1 MSSMAYDLK
10 DVFYLDGSVQMA
22 DSGGNVPAA
31 GESGSQQIDLS
42 AFVDPISRGKA
53 AGVGLAVYKIHYGI
67 SSTSDGSGILDPDET
82 GVFKAGLVAGA
93 GTGNTSAGDLTI
105 TSQNSPTVANA
116 LTIGAFDF
124 YGPKATGSGE
134 VPSYPVLTQLI
145 EPNTKVPYIVVRDN
159 ICMVYKYKE
168 AAATVM
174 YINFRM
180 EVAKIKLGTDLLNQ
194 LLRTQ
199 TI

>member
-1 MSSMAYDLK
+1 MTYDLK

-22 DSGGNVPAA
+22 DDGGNAPIA
-31 GESGSQQIDLS
+31 GESGSQQIDVS

-93 GTGNTSAGDLTI
+93 GTGNQDAGGLTI
-105 TSQNSPTVANA
+105 TSTNSPTVANA
-116 LTIGAFDF
+116 LTIGCFDF

-134 VPSYPVLTQLI
+134 VPSFPVLTQLV
-145 EPNTKVPYIVVRDN
+145 EPDTKVPYIVVRDN

-180 EVAKIKLGTDLLNQ
+180 EVAKVKLGTDLLNQ

-199 TI
+199 TT

>member
-1 MSSMAYDLK
+1 MAYDLK

-22 DSGGNVPAA
+22 QSDGTVPLA
-31 GESGSQQIDLS
+31 GESGSQQIDVS

-93 GTGNTSAGDLTI
+93 GTGNQAAAALTI
-105 TSQNSPTVANA
+105 TSTNSPTVANA
-116 LTIGAFDF
+116 LTIGCFDF

-134 VPSYPVLTQLI
+134 VPSYPVLTQLV
-145 EPNTKVPYIVVRDN
+145 EPDTKVPYIVVRDN

-180 EVAKIKLGTDLLNQ
+180 EVAKVKLGTDLLNQ

-199 TI
+199 TT

>member
-1 MSSMAYDLK
+1 MAYDLK

-22 DSGGNVPAA
+22 DDGGNVPVA
-31 GESGSQQIDLS
+31 GESGSQQIDIS

-82 GVFKAGLVAGA
+82 GVFKAGMVAGA
-93 GTGNTSAGDLTI
+93 GTGNQDAGGLTI
-105 TSQNSPTVANA
+105 TSNNSPTVANA
-116 LTIGAFDF
+116 LTVGCFDF
-124 YGPKATGSGE
+124 YGPKATGSGTF
-134 VPSYPVLTQLI
+134 PSYPVLTQLV
-145 EPNTKVPYIVVRDN
+145 EPSTEVPYVVVRDN
-159 ICMVYKYKE
+159 ICLVYKYKE

-180 EVAKIKLGTDLLNQ
+180 EVARIKLGTDLLNQ

-199 TI
+199 TT

>member
-1 MSSMAYDLK
+1 MAYDLR

-22 DSGGNVPAA
+22 QSDGTVPLA
-31 GESGSQQIDLS
+31 GEAGSQQIDVS
-42 AFVDPISRGKA
+42 AYVDPIARGKA

-93 GTGNTSAGDLTI
+93 GTGNQAAAALTI
-105 TSQNSPTVANA
+105 TSTNSPTVANA
-116 LTIGAFDF
+116 LTIGCFDF

-134 VPSYPVLTQLI
+134 VPSFPVFSQLV
-145 EPNTKVPYIVVRDN
+145 EPDTEVPYVVVRDN

-180 EVAKIKLGTDLLNQ
+180 ECARIKLGSDILNQ

-199 TI
+199 TT

>member
-1 MSSMAYDLK
+1 MAYDLK

-22 DSGGNVPAA
+22 QSDGTVPLA
-31 GESGSQQIDLS
+31 GEAGSQQIDVS
-42 AFVDPISRGKA
+42 AYVDPIARGKA

-93 GTGNTSAGDLTI
+93 GTGNTAAAALTI
-105 TSQNSPTVANA
+105 TSTNSPTVANA
-116 LTIGAFDF
+116 LTIGCFDF

-134 VPSYPVLTQLI
+134 VPSYPIFSQLV
-145 EPNTKVPYIVVRDN
+145 EPDTKVPYVVVRDN

-180 EVAKIKLGTDLLNQ
+180 ECARIKLGSDVLNQ

-199 TI
+199 TT

>member
-1 MSSMAYDLK
+1 MAYDLK

-22 DSGGNVPAA
+22 QSDGTVPLA
-31 GESGSQQIDLS
+31 GEAGSQQIDVS
-42 AFVDPISRGKA
+42 AYVDPIARGKA

-93 GTGNTSAGDLTI
+93 GTGNQAAAALTI
-105 TSQNSPTVANA
+105 TSTNSPTVANA
-116 LTIGAFDF
+116 LTIGCFDF

-134 VPSYPVLTQLI
+134 VPSFPVFSQLV
-145 EPNTKVPYIVVRDN
+145 EPDTEVPYVVVRDN

-180 EVAKIKLGTDLLNQ
+180 ECARIKLGSDILNQ

-199 TI
+199 TT

>member
-1 MSSMAYDLK
+1 MGYDLK

-22 DSGGNVPAA
+22 QSDGTVPLA
-31 GESGSQQIDLS
+31 GEAGSAQIDVS
-42 AFVDPISRGKA
+42 AYVDPIARGKA
-53 AGVGLAVYKIHYGI
+53 AGVGLAVYKVHYGI

-93 GTGNTSAGDLTI
+93 GTGNQDAADLTI
-105 TSQNSPTVANA
+105 TSTNSPTVQNA
-116 LTIGAFDF
+116 LTISCFDF

-134 VPSYPVLTQLI
+134 VPSYPIFQSLLEPSI
-145 EPNTKVPYIVVRDN
+145 EVPYVVVRDN
-159 ICMVYKYKE
+159 ICLVFKYKE

-174 YINFRM
+174 YVNFRM
-180 EVAKIKLGTDLLNQ
+180 ECARIKLGSDILNQ

-199 TI
+199 TT

>member
-1 MSSMAYDLK
+1 MAYDLK

-22 DSGGNVPAA
+22 QSDGTVPLA
-31 GESGSQQIDLS
+31 GEAGSQQIDVS

-82 GVFKAGLVAGA
+82 GVFKAGMVAGA
-93 GTGNTSAGDLTI
+93 GTGNQASAALTI

-134 VPSYPVLTQLI
+134 VPSYPVMTQLI
-145 EPNTKVPYIVVRDN
+145 EPSTEVPYVVVRDN
-159 ICMVYKYKE
+159 ICVVYKYKE
-168 AAATVM
+168 AATTVM
-174 YINFRM
+174 YLNFRM
-180 EVAKIKLGTDLLNQ
+180 EVARIKLGTDLLNQ

-199 TI
+199 TV

>member
-1 MSSMAYDLK
+1 MAQS
-10 DVFYLDGSVQMA
+10 DGT
-22 DSGGNVPAA
+22 VPLA
-31 GESGSQQIDLS
+31 GEAGSQQIDVS

-93 GTGNTSAGDLTI
+93 GTGNQAAAALTI
-105 TSQNSPTVANA
+105 TSTNSPTVANA
-116 LTIGAFDF
+116 LTIGCFDF

-134 VPSYPVLTQLI
+134 VPSYPVLTQLV
-145 EPNTKVPYIVVRDN
+145 EPDTKVPYIVVRDN

-180 EVAKIKLGTDLLNQ
+180 EVAKVKLGTDLLNQ

-199 TI
+199 TT